1 MSSPLFSP
9 IFHLPGLTPSKYIPI
24 LISSVPEKNM
34 YMYSSFCG
42 VLFIPRTMLL
52 VVLEGRGNNGVGRKE
67 NTSPF
72 FRWDIASYSDIE
84 KLFSFSKG
92 KLDEPEGF
100 SGIWRFRTLRF
111 IN

>member
-1 MSSPLFSP
+1 
-9 IFHLPGLTPSKYIPI
+9 
-24 LISSVPEKNM
+24 M

>member
-24 LISSVPEKNM
+24 LISSVPENM
-34 YMYSSFCG
+34 YVYSSFCG

-52 VVLEGRGNNGVGRKE
+52 VVLEGRGNNGVGHKE
-67 NTSPF
+67 NASPF

-84 KLFSFSKG
+84 KLLVRGNWMSQKVSVEFG
-92 KLDEPEGF
+92 GLGL
-100 SGIWRFRTLRF
+100 SGL
-111 IN
+111 